1 MDSFSSP
8 SMSSSGSQPNTEA
21 IMEQIKAQLAQ
32 AYAQELLEVKSPPNL
47 FLSSVVLPLMCVLY
61 EWVGC
66 ELLGL

>member
-32 AYAQELLEVKSPPNL
+32 AYAQELLEVKSPPR
-47 FLSSVVLPLMCVLY
+47 SVHIFRSTSVDVRLV
-61 EWVGC
+61 
-66 ELLGL
+66 